1 MKNLK
6 RIQQMLLVLCLGL
19 LIVMA
24 GRSARL
30 AAADTGATE
39 TPTETPTPAPV
50 QAQSIDYDDLWLYV
64 DPGENTMVYYSD
76 KSKKVWSEALIA
88 EASSDA
94 VRATGNEGLFCID
107 ISWVKATSKGEINLK
122 GDKNEEIVK
131 VEIPARE
138 SKYKVKFDKKNGTLT
153 FTNKPSGATYFEWR
167 KATSYNWSAPIP
179 IEEALKG
186 GSEKESENSAF
197 CNELEKLRVSGAS
210 IYVRIV
216 GKDGELTTTTT
227 DGTSTTTFDPGQR
240 PGKEIK
246 INITKRANAPKI
258 KINGAKLT
266 VNTTTSMQYS
276 TDKGT
281 TWKDTGK
288 AMSLTEIAPGALVTD
303 TTSGTVQT
311 VWFRKKAKGNTPY
324 SKPFVLTIPA
334 QRPAPVR
341 DTDFTVTSQVDKF
354 CLTFPT
360 ASKANPYEYTVVKTG
375 STLNPA
381 KTSWKSVISGKQIS
395 LSVKTAPPGSTI
407 YVRKKE
413 VKLTSKN
420 PQELASATAQV
431 TVTFATPTPIPSP
444 TPKP

>member
-19 LIVMA
+19 LIAMA

-107 ISWVKATSKGEINLK
+107 ISWLKATSKGEINLK
-122 GDKNEEIVK
+122 GDVNEEIVK

-138 SKYKVKFDKKNGTLT
+138 SKYKVKFNKGQGTLT
-153 FTNKPSGATYFEWR
+153 FTSVPGGATYFQWR
-167 KATSYNWSAPIP
+167 KATSYTWSDPVLITDAAKDGSGT
-179 IEEALKG
+179 EAK
-186 GSEKESENSAF
+186 SDF
-197 CNELEKLRVSGAS
+197 CKELEKFRVSGAS
-210 IYVRIV
+210 IYVRILGEN
-216 GKDGELTTTTT
+216 GKNTTTMT
-227 DGTSTTTFDPGQR
+227 DGVSTTTFDVGQR

-258 KINGAKLT
+258 KINGSKLT
-266 VNTTTSMQYS
+266 VNTTTSMEYS
-276 TDKGT
+276 TDQGN
-281 TWKDTGK
+281 TWKDTDK
-288 AMSLTEIAPGALVTD
+288 AMTLEKLAPGVLVTD
-303 TTSGTVQT
+303 VNPNPTNQT
-311 VWFRKKAKGNTPY
+311 VWVRKKAKGTTPY
-324 SKPFVLTIPA
+324 SKPFILTIPA
-334 QRPAPVR
+334 QDTAPVLG
-341 DTDFTVTSQVDKF
+341 TDFTVESQADKF
-354 CLTFPT
+354 YLNFLK

-375 STLNPA
+375 TTLNPA
-381 KTSWKSVISGKQIS
+381 KTSWKSVVASKQIA
-395 LSVKTAPPGSTI
+395 LSPRTAPPGSTI

-413 VKLTSKN
+413 VKLTKYTD
-420 PQELASATAQV
+420 QKLASAAAQV
-431 TVTFATPTPIPSP
+431 KVTFAVPTPSPSP
-444 TPKP
+444 TPGQ